1 MIGRAASSPEAA
13 RWGGAGAAVFA
24 AHAAVVAFALTWA
37 RAPEVNVPEPVVML
51 ELPALAAA
59 EAASEPQPT
68 AAPAEP
74 AVQPMQQ
81 PSPLDLPQPRAP
93 LPQGAVRLPPPVSAP
108 VTPRVAQQSVPA
120 TASIQPAAQAPAR
133 ALASEGQEDAPG
145 DSAQAKRQQQDYYA
159 KVMAHLARRKVYPS
173 EAKKARQQGVVTVRF
188 TVDRNGGISGANV
201 RKSSGYELLDGVT
214 LELLSRAA
222 PLPRM
227 PSSMRQD
234 SVTLSL
240 PIEYSLRTD

>member
-1 MIGRAASSPEAA
+1 MIGLAASSPEAA
-13 RWGGAGAAVFA
+13 RWGGAAAAVFA
-24 AHAAVVAFALTWA
+24 AHAVAIALALTWA
-37 RAPEVNVPEPVVML
+37 RAPEVREPEPVVLL
-51 ELPALAAA
+51 ELPPLAAA
-59 EAASEPQPT
+59 EAAGEPQS
-68 AAPAEP
+68 AADPVEP
-74 AVQPMQQ
+74 AVQPMRQ
-81 PSPLDLPQPRAP
+81 PSPIDLPQPPVP
-93 LPQGAVRLPPPVSAP
+93 LPQDAVRLPPPAPAP
-108 VTPRVAQQSVPA
+108 VAPRPVQQGVAAASPA
-120 TASIQPAAQAPAR
+120 PAPAQAPAR
-133 ALASEGQEDAPG
+133 TQASEGQEDAPG
-145 DSAQAKRQQQDYYA
+145 DPAQAKRQQQDYYA

-188 TVDRNGGISGANV
+188 TVDRNGGISDASV

>member
-1 MIGRAASSPEAA
+1 MIARAASSPEAV
-13 RWGGAGAAVFA
+13 RWGGAAAAVFA
-24 AHAAVVAFALTWA
+24 AHAAVVALALTWA
-37 RAPEVNVPEPVVML
+37 RAPEVREPEPVVML
-51 ELPALAAA
+51 ELPPLAAA

-68 AAPAEP
+68 ADPVEP
-74 AVQPMQQ
+74 AVQPTQQ
-81 PSPLDLPQPRAP
+81 PSPIDLPQPRAP
-93 LPQGAVRLPPPVSAP
+93 LPQDAVRLPPPAPAP
-108 VTPRVAQQSVPA
+108 VAPRPAPQTVAAAAPA
-120 TASIQPAAQAPAR
+120 QPAAQAPAR
-133 ALASEGQEDAPG
+133 AQASEGQEDSPG

-159 KVMAHLARRKVYPS
+159 KVMAHLAKRKVYPP

-188 TVDRNGGISGANV
+188 TVDRNGGISGASV